1 MIDGKYNINGLS
13 IEQKTPMS
21 EDNKKFSYSE
31 PNCIHTL
38 QQVYSFFLKNLF
50 LWSHKLFPSLG
61 SQYTTAYSLVNA
73 KFPWRKT
80 MGASMITH
88 ISVSEI

>member
-1 MIDGKYNINGLS
+1 MSKKNHRVYILIYQTGQKSGKMRYCSLIDGKNNINDLS

-38 QQVYSFFLKNLF
+38 EQVYSFFLKNLF
-50 LWSHKLFPSLG
+50 L
-61 SQYTTAYSLVNA
+61 
-73 KFPWRKT
+73 
-80 MGASMITH
+80 
-88 ISVSEI
+88 